1 MSDGKTDL
9 GELTQG
15 EMLLV
20 DRRRRGEGQVEA
32 ARRLGLTHSMYGKME
47 RDVVT
52 WDRPVEIGDLR
63 AHERCLLYRRRAGF
77 TQARVASEL
86 EVCRFWVNQMER
98 GLVGC
103 DTLLWYWEQ

>member
-1 MSDGKTDL
+1 MSGRKTEL
-9 GELTQG
+9 GELTRG
-15 EMLLV
+15 ERLLI
-20 DRRRRGEGQVEA
+20 DRRRRGEGQIAA

-47 RDVVT
+47 RDAVD
-52 WDRPVEIGDLR
+52 WGMPVEIGELA

-77 TQARVASEL
+77 TQARVAEEL
-86 EVCRFWVNQMER
+86 EVCRFWVNQMEQ